1 MTRYEIDCHKC
12 KNIIKIGC
20 DYYCNPMKEGK
31 KACYVE
37 THTGTKSD
45 PDIIKCSFFIPDS
58 EPYIQLEFGGY
69 YND

>member
-20 DYYCNPMKEGK
+20 DYYCKPMKERK

-37 THTGTKSD
+37 THAGTKSD
-45 PDIIKCSFFIPDS
+45 PDIIKCAFFQNIDHHV
-58 EPYIQLEFGGY
+58 QLEFGGY